1 MNLTSSLQPQPGS
14 AKIGKKERS
23 AKKGDKQNK
32 TVTITNTEN

>member
-14 AKIGKKERS
+14 AKTGKKERS
-23 AKKGDKQNK
+23 AKKGEKQNK